1 MTVMRDTVVKSL
13 AKVKV
18 QVDENGLI
26 PEYDV
31 LVNLLPVNLLNTFS
45 ERMMAAAPAEKK
57 AVVEDGLVRAAYECG
72 YHTGCGIITSD
83 IFNDVVLPMVTEGEK
98 DILRGAYAAFTAWGW
113 AKSGIVQLKEGE
125 KMVIR
130 ANDYYEAESQGEGL
144 RAYMI
149 RGLCQAFRPLSGW
162 NGHLCLSADQGDRT
176 GRPIRRICSYKKIV
190 FDSFPR
196 ELMQPENN

>member
-13 AKVKV
+13 AKIKV
-18 QVDENGLI
+18 QGDENGLI

-31 LVNLLPVNLLNTFS
+31 LVNLLPVALLNSLS
-45 ERMMAAAPAEKK
+45 ERLMAAAPPDKK
-57 AVVEDGLVRAAYECG
+57 QMVEDGLVRAAYECG

-130 ANDYYEAESQGEGL
+130 ANDYYEAESKGEGL
-144 RAYMI
+144 RAYML
-149 RGLCQAFRPLSGW
+149 RGLCQAFFELTYSDPYPDGMDTFVCQQTKGIEL
-162 NGHLCLSADQGDRT
+162 GDPYGEFVVT
-176 GRPIRRICSYKKIV
+176 KK
-190 FDSFPR
+190 
-196 ELMQPENN
+196 

>member
-13 AKVKV
+13 AKIDV
-18 QVDENGLI
+18 QGDENGLI

-31 LVNLLPVNLLNTFS
+31 LVNLLPVALLNGIS
-45 ERMMAAAPAEKK
+45 ERLMAAAPADKK
-57 AVVEDGLVRAAYECG
+57 KMVEDGLVRAAYECG

-130 ANDYYEAESQGEGL
+130 ANDYYEAEGGGEGL
-144 RAYMI
+144 RAYML
-149 RGLCQAFRPLSGW
+149 RGLSQAFFELTYSDPYPDGMDTFVCQQTKGIEL
-162 NGHLCLSADQGDRT
+162 GDPYGEFIVT
-176 GRPIRRICSYKKIV
+176 KK
-190 FDSFPR
+190 
-196 ELMQPENN
+196 

>member
-13 AKVKV
+13 AKLNV
-18 QVDENGLI
+18 QGDENGLI

-130 ANDYYEAESQGEGL
+130 ANDYYEAEGQGEGL

-149 RGLCQAFRPLSGW
+149 RGLCQAFFELTYSDPYPDGMDTFVCQQTKGIEL
-162 NGHLCLSADQGDRT
+162 GDPYGEFVVT
-176 GRPIRRICSYKKIV
+176 KK
-190 FDSFPR
+190 
-196 ELMQPENN
+196 

>member
-57 AVVEDGLVRAAYECG
+57 AVVEEGLVRAAYECG

-113 AKSGIVQLKEGE
+113 AKSGFVQLKEGE

-130 ANDYYEAESQGEGL
+130 TNDYYEAESQGEGL

-149 RGLCQAFRPLSGW
+149 RGLSQAFFELTYSDPYPDGMDTFVCQQTKGIEL
-162 NGHLCLSADQGDRT
+162 GDPYGEFVVT
-176 GRPIRRICSYKKIV
+176 KK
-190 FDSFPR
+190 
-196 ELMQPENN
+196 

>member
-13 AKVKV
+13 AKIDV
-18 QVDENGLI
+18 QADENGLI

-31 LVNLLPVNLLNTFS
+31 LVNLLPVALLNGIS
-45 ERMMAAAPAEKK
+45 ERLMAAAPADKK
-57 AVVEDGLVRAAYECG
+57 KMVEDGLVRAAYECG

-130 ANDYYEAESQGEGL
+130 ANDYYEAEGNGEGL
-144 RAYMI
+144 RAYML
-149 RGLCQAFRPLSGW
+149 RGLSQAFFELTYSDPYPAGMDTFVCEQTKGIEL
-162 NGHLCLSADQGDRT
+162 GDPYGEFIVT
-176 GRPIRRICSYKKIV
+176 KK
-190 FDSFPR
+190 
-196 ELMQPENN
+196 

>member
-18 QVDENGLI
+18 QGDENGLI

-57 AVVEDGLVRAAYECG
+57 AVVEEGLVRAAYECG

-149 RGLCQAFRPLSGW
+149 RGLSQAFFELTYSDPYPDGMDTFVCQQTKGIEL
-162 NGHLCLSADQGDRT
+162 GDPYGEFVVT
-176 GRPIRRICSYKKIV
+176 KK
-190 FDSFPR
+190 
-196 ELMQPENN
+196 

>member
-13 AKVKV
+13 AKIHV
-18 QVDENGLI
+18 QGDENGLI

-31 LVNLLPVNLLNTFS
+31 LVNLLPVALLNAFS
-45 ERMMAAAPAEKK
+45 ERIMAAAPADKK
-57 AVVEDGLVRAAYECG
+57 GKVEEGLVRAAYECG

-130 ANDYYEAESQGEGL
+130 ANDYYEAEGQGEGL

-149 RGLCQAFRPLSGW
+149 RGLCQAFFELTYSDPYPDGMDTFVCQQTKGIEL
-162 NGHLCLSADQGDRT
+162 GDPYGEFVVT
-176 GRPIRRICSYKKIV
+176 KK
-190 FDSFPR
+190 
-196 ELMQPENN
+196 